1 MRSKLCFF
9 GVISVLL
16 FLMFSGIMITLV
28 SNMINQGDGGTITDY
43 PLDKRASTNPSTP
56 VTLQKSIPI
65 LDTIPNETVYYKTEI
80 ASSSY
85 FQVVWENC
93 ISGHHLLLQLYPNS
107 SYSSLILQTGGWLII
122 KPDVSRVMY
131 VGIEPQTTETSSA
144 VIGWEEAA
152 LLTSGSEVTGTL
164 SDAEYLDAYEIY
176 LDSTYLYDFVLSVPV
191 GADFDLLIQYANLS
205 SSGYTVA
212 WYLIKVSASIGS
224 GVDEILTDWSPD
236 VTGVCIVVVVCEG
249 GTGTYSLTF
258 TCKNC
263 PIPFNT
269 AMIFLGLFI
278 GLLIYVRKGKKPL

>member
-1 MRSKLCFF
+1 
-9 GVISVLL
+9 
-16 FLMFSGIMITLV
+16 MITLV